1 MTCWYND
8 QEKPKPQ
15 QSQSCPVE
23 EVLWYVWYSTRQQN
37 SESFGVVHSGKD
49 TVSASFRFKQPG
61 WLSTDMH
68 NQVSK
73 NIIER
78 TAAEKK
84 DTAAQRMN
92 GI

>member
-1 MTCWYND
+1 MQQQNKTRKSEKNSSGSGRCQNSRGFKLHHMTCWYNY

-49 TVSASFRFKQPG
+49 TVSAS
-61 WLSTDMH
+61 L
-68 NQVSK
+68 
-73 NIIER
+73 
-78 TAAEKK
+78 
-84 DTAAQRMN
+84 
-92 GI
+92 